1 MDWFLYD
8 NGLRHEMV
16 KNKSKYT
23 RLLSQTLVEKRLND
37 ISCIAENMKFPL
49 GVFLQ

>member
-16 KNKSKYT
+16 KDFASKCDQIRRKLQWCY
-23 RLLSQTLVEKRLND
+23 LLNNE
-37 ISCIAENMKFPL
+37 
-49 GVFLQ
+49 